1 MPDVPY
7 KGYTIKLKSGLQHK
21 GSKWEP
27 FAIVWYKDGEL
38 SIGHPLAIEALQDTE
53 AEANVVALE
62 CAKAWVEA
70 RESRNPPRST
80 L

>member
-1 MPDVPY
+1 MVY
-7 KGYTIKLKSGLQHK
+7 KGYRIELKSALQHK

-53 AEANVVALE
+53 ALANAVALE
-62 CAKAWVEA
+62 VAKSWVDA
-70 RESRNPPRST
+70 RESRNPPHSM